1 MGIDGGIGTLARPAL
16 MSRLV
21 DNRSVASAALLAALI
36 AVPTLAVHFTLT
48 GGMVSTVINFL
59 VLLIAVLSLSVYTGG
74 SGILSFGHAAFM
86 LLAAQISATLT
97 LAPAL
102 KKSAMPLLPQF
113 IHETQLGLGLALLIA
128 VVAVAAIAWL
138 VGQPIAR
145 LAGSSAAISTLGLL
159 IIANSLVIG
168 AQGVTRGSQA
178 LYGLQKMVDIP
189 VALGFAILAI
199 FIARVY
205 RDSMAGLKLRAV
217 RENEPAALSVGID
230 PARERMI
237 AWVVSGAL
245 AAISGVL
252 MAHFLT
258 VFSPREFYFDLTFA
272 VIAMLVIGGMTSV
285 SGGVLGAGLVTV
297 MIEILRRAENG
308 FDLGLF
314 SVPQFF
320 GLTQVGLS
328 LVILF
333 TLYKRREGLLGH
345 AELTPLKMIRPAAAE
360 AASPRAEPGTLRVA
374 DAEKAYGGV
383 KAVDRV
389 SFTLNTGEIL
399 GLIGPNGSGKT
410 TLLGCIAGT
419 HRATGGSVTLDGAD
433 ITALPPQK
441 IARLGIGRTFQTIR
455 LFANLTCLENVV
467 AALAERH
474 RGWPRAALQREAQRL
489 LEDLKIGDL
498 WSMPAGTLAY
508 GQQRRVEIAR
518 ALAIEPKF
526 MLLDEPAAGMNDSES
541 EDLLRILAWLVER
554 RGLGLLIVDH
564 DLKMMMRLCPRIIV
578 LNKGQLI
585 ADGSPEQIQ
594 RDAGVREAYLGR
606 RHGTVASEDQ

>member
-1 MGIDGGIGTLARPAL
+1 MAAIARSAVI
-16 MSRLV
+16 SRLV
-21 DNRSVASAALLAALI
+21 DSRSVASAALLAVLI
-36 AVPTLAVHFTLT
+36 AVPSLAIHLTLT
-48 GGMVSTVINFL
+48 GGMVSTTINFL
-59 VLLIAVLSLSVYTGG
+59 VLLVAVLSLSVYTGG

-113 IHETQLGLGLALLIA
+113 IHESQLGLGLAL
-128 VVAVAAIAWL
+128 VVAVLAVTAIAWL

-178 LYGLQKMVDIP
+178 LYGLQKLVNIP
-189 VALGFAILAI
+189 VALVFAIAAI
-199 FIARVY
+199 FIARLY
-205 RDSMAGLKLRAV
+205 RDSMTGLRLRAV
-217 RENEPAALSVGID
+217 RENEPAALSIGID
-230 PARERMI
+230 PGRERLI

-245 AAISGVL
+245 AAVSGVL

-258 VFSPREFYFDLTFA
+258 VFSPKEFYFDLTFA

-308 FDLGLF
+308 FELGPVV
-314 SVPQFF
+314 VPQFF

-333 TLYKRREGLLGH
+333 TLYKRREGLLGYS
-345 AELTPLKMIRPAAAE
+345 ELAPLKTVRPLPAE
-360 AASPRAEPGTLRVA
+360 AAPSRAASGTLQVRDIA
-374 DAEKAYGGV
+374 KAYGGV
-383 KAVDRV
+383 KAVDHV
-389 SFTLNTGEIL
+389 SFTLKTGEIL

-419 HRATGGSVTLDGAD
+419 HRATGGMVMLDDAD
-433 ITALPPQK
+433 ITHLPPQK
-441 IARLGIGRTFQTIR
+441 IAKLGIGRTFQTIR

-474 RGWPRAALQREAQRL
+474 RDWPRAALHGEAQRL

-541 EDLLRILAWLVER
+541 EDLLRILAWLVEQ

-585 ADGSPEQIQ
+585 ADGSPEEIQ
-594 RDAGVREAYLGR
+594 RDPAVREAYLGR
-606 RHGTVASEDQ
+606 RHGTVAPQDQ